1 MAAIRLVEASP
12 GRFQVSPALA
22 QMPSSSADTPDIR
35 LEEVFPGTFRVSPAL
50 AQMPG
55 TWLSSNEDGTDNK
68 GEDFDVHL
76 VSGCADSY
84 LRQINRVWGK
94 PKNVYI
100 LASMEQYYEHKRK
113 KMKYSKKPG
122 GEDTQPGDEQP
133 GGEDTKPG
141 DQQPGEHDTQQGC
154 RSLVSRPSDEQPGDE
169 PPGVPG
175 DEQPGE
181 PGGEQPGEPDE
192 RAGSGTDPS

>member
-1 MAAIRLVEASP
+1 MGSSADIPAIRLVEVSP
-12 GRFQVSPALA
+12 GRFEVSPALA

-55 TWLSSNEDGTDNK
+55 TWLSSNEDGTDKK

-76 VSGCADSY
+76 VSGCADSN
-84 LRQINRVWGK
+84 LRQINRVWDK

-100 LASMEQYYEHKRK
+100 LASMQQYYENKRK

-122 GEDTQPGDEQP
+122 GEDTQPGDDQP

-141 DQQPGEHDTQQGC
+141 DQQPGDEPPGE
-154 RSLVSRPSDEQPGDE
+154 PGGEQPGDE

>member
-1 MAAIRLVEASP
+1 MAAIHLVEASP
-12 GRFQVSPALA
+12 GSFQVSPALA

-35 LEEVFPGTFRVSPAL
+35 LEEVFPGTFQVSPAL

-55 TWLSSNEDGTDNK
+55 TWLSSNEDGTDKK

-100 LASMEQYYEHKRK
+100 LASMHQYYENRRK
-113 KMKYSKKPG
+113 KLKYSKQPGEQDTKPG
-122 GEDTQPGDEQP
+122 EGDEQPGEQDTKPGDEQP

-141 DQQPGEHDTQQGC
+141 D
-154 RSLVSRPSDEQPGDE
+154 EQPGGEDTK
-169 PPGVPG
+169 PGEG
-175 DEQPGE
+175 DEQPG
-181 PGGEQPGEPDE
+181 GEDTKPGEGDDKGNGKGA
-192 RAGSGTDPS
+192 AGSGNDPS